1 MQRSLTR
8 SLIVAALALWAGCSD
23 VAPAPPAADGSLLDV
38 AEAATPLDTPT
49 PFDDATPLDAPTF
62 LDVATP
68 FDAAPHDVT
77 APLDVTVR
85 PDARPDAPAAP
96 DATAPPELRYV
107 RLRVAAVNAPETAR
121 AELLSPPLA
130 RAQRL
135 LDLLTADEVDAA
147 AVQES
152 GTYLRRAAG
161 ERPGWSST
169 WAPPNNLVNG
179 REVGNGIVYRGAP
192 LAILDEAALQVPMPG
207 HPRGLNFPVRIFEH
221 RADADRRARF
231 VMISFHAPTRRDD
244 PDDTTRVA
252 VRRALLAYARRCQRA
267 GLPVVLA
274 GDSNDGEYA
283 SYFRG
288 DLEAAFHHGVDW
300 VLVSPE
306 VRVLGGF
313 SRAIP
318 LVSDHD
324 AIVATLSVPA
334 RSDTPRRLPD

>member
-1 MQRSLTR
+1 MLRSLPG
-8 SLIVAALALWAGCSD
+8 SLLIVSIGLWAGCSD
-23 VAPAPPAADGSLLDV
+23 VAPAPPAGDGAALEV
-38 AEAATPLDTPT
+38 AEAATVVDVTSSIDATTTVDVTSPLDVATTP
-49 PFDDATPLDAPTF
+49 DVAAPLDAP
-62 LDVATP
+62 A
-68 FDAAPHDVT
+68 
-77 APLDVTVR
+77 R

-96 DATAPPELRYV
+96 DAVDPPELRYA

-135 LDLLTADEVDAA
+135 LGLLAEDEVDAA

-169 WAPPNNLVNG
+169 WAPPNNVVG
-179 REVGNGIVYRGAP
+179 EREVGNGIVYRGAP
-192 LAILDEAALQVPMPG
+192 LAILDEASLRVPMPG
-207 HPRGLNFPVRIFEH
+207 RPRGLNFPVRIFEH

-244 PDDTTRVA
+244 PDDTTRAA
-252 VRRALLAYARRCQRA
+252 VRRSLLAYARRCQRA

-274 GDSNDGEYA
+274 GDANDGDYA
-283 SYFRG
+283 SHFRG

-306 VRVLGGF
+306 VRVHGGS

-318 LVSDHD
+318 LLSDHD
-324 AIVATLSVPA
+324 AIVATVSVPA
-334 RSDTPRRLPD
+334 RSDTPRRLPE